1 MATITLENYLVGV
14 DGEFVKLDRICDY
27 YILKRK
33 KTIAGKQYLDLKLII
48 RIGVIS
54 GKLLPNELE
63 IFEVEEYKKEPNE
76 IEVKC
81 YYNFPAESKKGIN
94 EALGHLKEV
103 AKLIRDKQKKMIY

>member
-1 MATITLENYLVGV
+1 MELITSKNYLVGL
-14 DGEFVKLDRICDY
+14 DKKIIKLDRICDY

-63 IFEVEEYKKEPNE
+63 IFEVEEYKKESNE
-76 IEVKC
+76 IEVRC
-81 YYNFPAESKKGIN
+81 YYDFPVESKKEIS
-94 EALGHLKEV
+94 EVLCHLKEV
-103 AKLIRDKQKKMIY
+103 AKLIRDEQKKMIY